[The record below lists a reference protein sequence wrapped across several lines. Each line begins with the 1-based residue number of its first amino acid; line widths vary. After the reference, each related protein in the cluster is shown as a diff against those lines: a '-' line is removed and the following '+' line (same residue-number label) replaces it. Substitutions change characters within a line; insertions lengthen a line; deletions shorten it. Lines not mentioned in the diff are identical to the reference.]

1 MYRFAVHD
9 ASAKYHEINR
19 INMVLQSPAALKVF
33 SLQCDLFSM
42 GKVTVEQNDTP
53 LEEDPFLDLIS
64 NPNPF
69 TDTESQF
76 LWDFMFYNMLGAAYC
91 YVDSKVVDGLSRN
104 YLYLLEPHKIEW
116 PESFRLNK
124 DKLLRSK
131 AEVKA
136 LDKTMITYRYD
147 DGSTFEFPFDR
158 LVICHDLTNAVGNFY
173 KSPSRLDALCKI
185 ISNSEY
191 ILDSHNVN
199 IRYTSKFMVGTDSK
213 QGTMP
218 GLGPDEKQDLID
230 NIDHSDRTVYP
241 VRTKPT
247 ISRFVSDLAALQLPK
262 EYMDQAFLI
271 GGMYGI
277 PRDVMELYMSATYEN
292 QEKARAAH
300 VNYTLEPKGNQFM
313 DAFEIHF
320 GYKEQGKNIKIS
332 WKHLPFMQQFVKTDA
347 EGKKVQVEVF
357 NSLLAMGMSVDDA
370 NEYLDTNFK
379 IDETKRQGAQTG
391 QGEAQATPQGQAA
404 PEESESG
411 DTKVRRII

>member
-33 SLQCDLFSM
+33 SIQCDLFSM
-42 GKVTVEQNDTP
+42 GKVTVEQNDKP

-332 WKHLPFMQQFVKTDA
+332 WKHLPFMEQFTKQNA
-347 EGKKVQVEVF
+347 EAKKIQVEVF
-357 NSLLAMGMSVDDA
+357 NALLTAGVSVDDA
-370 NEYLDTNFK
+370 NEYLGTNFK

-391 QGEAQATPQGQAA
+391 QGEAQATSQGQAA